1 MAKDII
7 LKTGTYMTTVTNKD
21 IAQGAIPGA
30 SLEKFV
36 VNLLKNPTCCAKFVT
51 LTKGLVT
58 QSGAIT
64 TAVTLNQP
72 AGDIVT
78 VSLSTAASTTAG
90 QFTVNNSFVKADSVV
105 LANIIDY
112 TGSTG
117 FPVILVDDV
126 AAGSFKIT
134 VRNVDTAAALNGI
147 PTIGFAIF

>member
-7 LKTGTYMTTVTNKD
+7 LKTGTYTTTVTNKD

-147 PTIGFAIF
+147 PTIAFAIF

>member
-1 MAKDII
+1 MGKDII

-21 IAQGAIPGA
+21 IARGAIPGA

-51 LTKGLVT
+51 LTKGVGT
-58 QSGAIT
+58 QTGAIT
-64 TAVTLNQP
+64 TEVILNQP
-72 AGDIVT
+72 AGEIVT

-90 QFTVNNSFVKADSVV
+90 QFTVTNSYVKADSIV
-105 LANIIDY
+105 LANIVDY

-117 FPVILVDDV
+117 FPVILIDDV
-126 AAGSFKIT
+126 AAGSFKVT

-147 PTIGFAIF
+147 PTIAFAIM